1 MKSLFWTSIPYVK
14 TKDTIWEKIDDT
26 KIEIDL
32 SKFEEKFSQKKKET
46 SSTNQINLESKA
58 KKKEEKKT
66 FLQSDKQRMINI
78 VLNKIN
84 LDPLDIVE
92 SLEQYDLNI
101 LSENICDLILPI
113 MPTEAEINEVKKFN
127 GDPSELANSDQ
138 LVLLVSD
145 LVGFKERIKSII
157 FKNKYKKQINLLN
170 IEADRFY
177 DTFDFIKTD
186 ENLKEIFE
194 IILAFGNYMNG
205 GSFRGGAYG
214 FKLDCLKILNE
225 VKSKDNKTTLL
236 QYIIIYINDELQKNK
251 LLDIMKNLENFDN
264 LQFQSIIE
272 LNKDLNMKFND
283 VKNLKNLIEK
293 RKDELNEGDKS
304 FEFLEDFYEDAE
316 KNIEVINKKIEGIEI
331 MYKNEV
337 VKYFAED
344 EKKISLEQFVNIF
357 KRYHADL
364 KEGSEYYNFYHKK
377 KQKEKTKRKK

>member
-1 MKSLFWTSIPYVK
+1 MKSLFWTSIPYIK
-14 TKDTIWEKIDDT
+14 TKNTIWEKIDDT
-26 KIEIDL
+26 KIKIDL
-32 SKFEEKFSQKKKET
+32 SKFEEKFSQKKKEST
-46 SSTNQINLESKA
+46 TNQINIDPKT

-84 LDPLDIVE
+84 LDHLDIVE

-101 LSENICDLILPI
+101 LSENICELILPI
-113 MPTEAEINEVKKFN
+113 MPTDIEINEVKKFN

-170 IEADRFY
+170 NDADSFY
-177 DTFDFIKTD
+177 DAFDFLKSD
-186 ENLKEIFE
+186 ENLKEWFE
-194 IILAFGNYMNG
+194 IILAFGNFMNG

-214 FKLDCLKILNE
+214 FRLDCLKILNE

-251 LLDIMKNLENFDN
+251 LFDIMKNLENFDN
-264 LQFQSIIE
+264 LQFQSIME

-283 VKNLKNLIEK
+283 VKNLKNLVEK
-293 RKDELNEGDKS
+293 KKDELNKEDKS
-304 FEFLEDFYEDAE
+304 FDFLNDFYESAE

-331 MYKNEV
+331 MYNNEI

-344 EKKISLEQFVNIF
+344 EKKLGLEQFVNIF
-357 KRYHADL
+357 KRFYVDL
-364 KEGSEYYNFYHKK
+364 KEGVEFYNFYHRK
-377 KQKEKTKRKK
+377 KQKENKKRKK

>member
-1 MKSLFWTSIPYVK
+1 MKSLFWTSIPYIK
-14 TKDTIWEKIDDT
+14 TKNTIWEKIDDT

-32 SKFEEKFSQKKKET
+32 SKFEEKFSQKKKEST
-46 SSTNQINLESKA
+46 TNQINIDPKT

-101 LSENICDLILPI
+101 LSENICELILPI
-113 MPTEAEINEVKKFN
+113 MPTDTEINEVKKFN

-138 LVLLVSD
+138 LVLLISD

-170 IEADRFY
+170 NDADSFY
-177 DTFDFIKTD
+177 DAFDFLKSD
-186 ENLKEIFE
+186 ENLKEWFE
-194 IILAFGNYMNG
+194 IILAFGNFMNG

-251 LLDIMKNLENFDN
+251 LFDIMKNLENFDN
-264 LQFQSIIE
+264 LQFQSIME

-283 VKNLKNLIEK
+283 VKNLKNLVEK
-293 RKDELNEGDKS
+293 KKDELNQEDKS
-304 FEFLEDFYEDAE
+304 FDFLNDFYENAE

-331 MYKNEV
+331 MYNNEI
-337 VKYFAED
+337 VKYFGED
-344 EKKISLEQFVNIF
+344 EKKLGLEQFVNIF
-357 KRYHADL
+357 KRFYVDL
-364 KEGSEYYNFYHKK
+364 KEGVEFYNFYHRK
-377 KQKEKTKRKK
+377 KQKENKKRKK

>member
-1 MKSLFWTSIPYVK
+1 MKSLFWTSIPYIK
-14 TKDTIWEKIDDT
+14 TKNTIWEKIDDT

-32 SKFEEKFSQKKKET
+32 SKFEEKFSQKKKEST
-46 SSTNQINLESKA
+46 TNQINIDPKT

-101 LSENICDLILPI
+101 LSENICELILPI
-113 MPTEAEINEVKKFN
+113 MPTDTEINEVKKFN

-138 LVLLVSD
+138 LVLLISD

-170 IEADRFY
+170 NDADSFY
-177 DTFDFIKTD
+177 DAFDFLKSD
-186 ENLKEIFE
+186 ENLKEWFE
-194 IILAFGNYMNG
+194 IILAFGNFMNG

-251 LLDIMKNLENFDN
+251 LFDIMKNLENFDN
-264 LQFQSIIE
+264 LQFQSIME

-283 VKNLKNLIEK
+283 VKNLKNLVEK
-293 RKDELNEGDKS
+293 KKDELNQEDKS
-304 FEFLEDFYEDAE
+304 FDFLNDFYENAE

-331 MYKNEV
+331 MYNNEI

-344 EKKISLEQFVNIF
+344 EKKLGLEQFVNIF
-357 KRYHADL
+357 KRFYVDL
-364 KEGSEYYNFYHKK
+364 KEGVEFYNFYHRK
-377 KQKEKTKRKK
+377 KQKENKKRKK

>member
-1 MKSLFWTSIPYVK
+1 MKSLFWTSIPYIK
-14 TKDTIWEKIDDT
+14 TKNTIWEKIDDT

-32 SKFEEKFSQKKKET
+32 SKFEEKFSQKKKEST
-46 SSTNQINLESKA
+46 TNQINIDPKT

-101 LSENICDLILPI
+101 LSENICELILPI
-113 MPTEAEINEVKKFN
+113 MPTDTEINEVKKFN

-138 LVLLVSD
+138 LVLLISD

-170 IEADRFY
+170 NDADSFY
-177 DTFDFIKTD
+177 DAFDFLKSD
-186 ENLKEIFE
+186 ENLKEWFE
-194 IILAFGNYMNG
+194 IILAFGNFMNG

-251 LLDIMKNLENFDN
+251 LFDIMKNLENFDN
-264 LQFQSIIE
+264 LQFQSIME

-283 VKNLKNLIEK
+283 VKNLKNLVEK
-293 RKDELNEGDKS
+293 KKDELNQEDKS
-304 FEFLEDFYEDAE
+304 FDFLNDFYENAE

-331 MYKNEV
+331 MYNNEI

-344 EKKISLEQFVNIF
+344 EKKLGLEQFVNIF
-357 KRYHADL
+357 KRFYVDL
-364 KEGSEYYNFYHKK
+364 KEGVEFYNFYHKK
-377 KQKEKTKRKK
+377 KQKENKKRKK

>member
-1 MKSLFWTSIPYVK
+1 MKSLFWTSIPYIK
-14 TKDTIWEKIDDT
+14 TKNTIWEKIDDT
-26 KIEIDL
+26 KIKIDL
-32 SKFEEKFSQKKKET
+32 SKFEEKFSQKKKEST
-46 SSTNQINLESKA
+46 TNQINIDTKT

-84 LDPLDIVE
+84 FDPLDIVE

-113 MPTEAEINEVKKFN
+113 MPTETEINEVKKFN

-138 LVLLVSD
+138 LVLLISD

-170 IEADRFY
+170 KEADNFY
-177 DTFDFIKTD
+177 EAFDFLKSD
-186 ENLKEIFE
+186 ENLKEWFE

-251 LLDIMKNLENFDN
+251 LFDIMKNLENFDN
-264 LQFQSIIE
+264 LQFQSIME

-283 VKNLKNLIEK
+283 VKNLKNLVEK
-293 RKDELNEGDKS
+293 KKDELNQEDKS
-304 FEFLEDFYEDAE
+304 FDFLNDFYENAE
-316 KNIEVINKKIEGIEI
+316 KNIEVINKKIEGIET
-331 MYKNEV
+331 MYNNEI

-344 EKKISLEQFVNIF
+344 KNKLGLEQFVNIF
-357 KRYHADL
+357 KRFFVDL
-364 KEGSEYYNFYHKK
+364 KEGIEFYNFYHRKK
-377 KQKEKTKRKK
+377 LKENKKRKK

>member
-1 MKSLFWTSIPYVK
+1 MKSLFWTSIPYIK
-14 TKDTIWEKIDDT
+14 TKNTIWEKIDDT

-32 SKFEEKFSQKKKET
+32 SKFEEKFSQKKKEST
-46 SSTNQINLESKA
+46 TNQINIDPKT

-101 LSENICDLILPI
+101 LSENICELILPI
-113 MPTEAEINEVKKFN
+113 MPTDTEITEVKKFN

-138 LVLLVSD
+138 LVLLISD

-170 IEADRFY
+170 NDADSFY
-177 DTFDFIKTD
+177 DAFDFLKSD
-186 ENLKEIFE
+186 ENLKEWFE
-194 IILAFGNYMNG
+194 IILAFGNFMNG

-251 LLDIMKNLENFDN
+251 LFDIMKNLENFDN
-264 LQFQSIIE
+264 LQFQSIME

-283 VKNLKNLIEK
+283 VKNLKNLVEK
-293 RKDELNEGDKS
+293 KKDELNQEDKS
-304 FEFLEDFYEDAE
+304 FDFLNDFYENAE

-331 MYKNEV
+331 MYNNEI

-344 EKKISLEQFVNIF
+344 EKKLGLEQFVNIF
-357 KRYHADL
+357 KRFYVDL
-364 KEGSEYYNFYHKK
+364 KEGVEFYNFYHRK
-377 KQKEKTKRKK
+377 KQKENKKRKK

>member
-1 MKSLFWTSIPYVK
+1 MKSLFWTSIPYIK
-14 TKDTIWEKIDDT
+14 TKNTIWEKIDDT
-26 KIEIDL
+26 KIKIDL
-32 SKFEEKFSQKKKET
+32 SKFEEKFSQKKKEST
-46 SSTNQINLESKA
+46 TNQINIDTKT

-84 LDPLDIVE
+84 FDPLDIVE

-113 MPTEAEINEVKKFN
+113 MPTETEINEVKKFN

-138 LVLLVSD
+138 LVLLISD

-170 IEADRFY
+170 KEADNFY
-177 DTFDFIKTD
+177 EAFDFLKSD
-186 ENLKEIFE
+186 ENLKEWFE

-205 GSFRGGAYG
+205 GSYRGGAYG

-251 LLDIMKNLENFDN
+251 LFDIMKNLENFDN
-264 LQFQSIIE
+264 LQFQSIME

-283 VKNLKNLIEK
+283 VKNLKNLVEK
-293 RKDELNEGDKS
+293 KKNELNEEDKS
-304 FEFLEDFYEDAE
+304 FDFLNDFYENAE

-331 MYKNEV
+331 MYNNEI

-344 EKKISLEQFVNIF
+344 EKKLGLEQFVNIF
-357 KRYHADL
+357 KRFFVDL
-364 KEGSEYYNFYHKK
+364 KEGIEFYNFYHRKK
-377 KQKEKTKRKK
+377 IKENKKRKK